1 MKKMKRQFMKGT
13 NWALAGLLGL
23 FGFACSDDDDIPAE
37 YGTPHANY
45 HISGHV
51 KNKLGEPVPDIKIEV
66 VASDDYNY
74 TTPVLSNSHGLY
86 NARATTSA
94 RINELRVIV
103 SDIDKEDNGLYQN
116 DTILVQIKNEDY
128 YEEGEKWNV
137 GSAFK
142 EVNITLKNIE
152 NE

>member
-1 MKKMKRQFMKGT
+1 MKKMKRQFIKGT

-23 FGFACSDDDDIPAE
+23 LGFACSDDDDVPVE

-45 HISGHV
+45 LIRGHV
-51 KNKLGEPVPDIKIEV
+51 KNQSGEPVPDIKIEV
-66 VASDDYNY
+66 VVPEEFNY
-74 TTPVLSNSHGLY
+74 SSPVISNSSGY
-86 NARATTSA
+86 YFAQATSGE
-94 RINELRVIV
+94 RINELKVIV

-116 DTILVQIKNEDY
+116 DTILVQFKNEDY
-128 YEEGEKWNV
+128 YDKGERWHL
-137 GSAFK
+137 GSASK